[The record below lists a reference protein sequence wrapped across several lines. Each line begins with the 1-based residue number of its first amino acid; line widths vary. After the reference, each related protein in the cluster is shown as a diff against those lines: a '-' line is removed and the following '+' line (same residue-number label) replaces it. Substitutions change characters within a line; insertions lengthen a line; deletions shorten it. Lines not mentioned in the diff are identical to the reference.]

1 MADQSL
7 EDSHRLFTVSVSSV
21 FHDRAGG
28 PLAGGASPGGSSGA
42 EWEVEDGE
50 VTHLAQPQA
59 PQDARATGRPSERS
73 SFFPSYTLT

>member
-7 EDSHRLFTVSVSSV
+7 EDSHRLFTVSVSPM

-28 PLAGGASPGGSSGA
+28 PLAGGASPGGSLGA
-42 EWEVEDGE
+42 ECEREDGE

-59 PQDARATGRPSERS
+59 PQDARATGHPSERS
-73 SFFPSYTLT
+73 SFSPLTL